1 MPLETFTWGEYDYL
15 GSAIIAIA
23 FSPRHRTARVLGFMS
38 ESP

>member
-1 MPLETFTWGEYDYL
+1 MPLETFASGEYDYL

-23 FSPRHRTARVLGFMS
+23 FRSQSCSTRSGFIS